1 MRIIMTL
8 GAVMVLATLI
18 AAPSAPA
25 QSPLANAR
33 KQLETAIFHS
43 GELAQRGTA
52 VAASKTH
59 LQHTLNCL
67 EGAQGQNFN
76 AAPGDVCRGQGN
88 GIIPDLRAAE
98 AAGVRGAG
106 NALIRHRLASSG
118 IAGETADH
126 ALESLE
132 PEEQRARR
140 IVARR
145 GTGPRTARYLSAKGF
160 TEDVV
165 RAVAAES
172 GDELG

>member
-1 MRIIMTL
+1 MIMTL
-8 GAVMVLATLI
+8 GTVMVLATLV

-106 NALIRHRLASSG
+106 NALRYVGAAHTLITTALQSSDVNLVQPYAIVVSNQLKQALA
-118 IAGETADH
+118 
-126 ALESLE
+126 AL
-132 PEEQRARR
+132 P
-140 IVARR
+140 
-145 GTGPRTARYLSAKGF
+145 
-160 TEDVV
+160 
-165 RAVAAES
+165 
-172 GDELG
+172 